1 MKRILCS
8 MLLLIALHCTQAQ
21 SYVTYID
28 SFAKAAGFNGVVL
41 IQEKNK
47 LSYQKSFGYANLSFK
62 IPSSVDTKYKIAS
75 ITKLFTSVLIM
86 QLYEQG
92 RLELSSTIGKYLP
105 EYKGEAKDKVTVHQL
120 LNHTSGISNMDT
132 VTSFES
138 ALNNGLP
145 PYQHPYTLTE
155 VMDKFCSGKLV
166 KAPGSRFDYNNADYV
181 ILSRIIEKLYN
192 QSYDSVLQQNILKP
206 LQLKNTGV
214 LHQRDMPAGLADTYF
229 YRDDLGRL
237 APDFPVYP
245 ENWYGAGSM
254 YSTVADLLQFSNAL
268 FGIKLLKAAS
278 LDKMFLSG
286 KGEYGYGVWV
296 YEDYDIKGTMY
307 RIIKRPGMIMGA
319 QSMLFHIEGTGSTI
333 ILLSNT
339 GNISLDEFAAKIAAN
354 IQL

>member
-1 MKRILCS
+1 MKRIFCS
-8 MLLLIALHCTQAQ
+8 TLLLITLNNTQAQ

-47 LSYQKSFGYANLSFK
+47 PAWQKSFGYSNLSFK
-62 IPSSVDTKYKIAS
+62 IPSALDTKYKVAS

-86 QLYEQG
+86 QLFEQG
-92 RLELSSTIGKYLP
+92 KLDLNASIGKYLP
-105 EYKGEAKDKVTVHQL
+105 EYKGEAKDKVSIHQL

-145 PYQHPYTLTE
+145 PYQHPYTSTE

-166 KAPGSRFDYNNADYV
+166 KAPGSYFDYNNADYV
-181 ILSRIIEKLYN
+181 ILGKIIEKLYD
-192 QSYDSVLQQNILKP
+192 QTYDSVLQQNILRP
-206 LQLKNTGV
+206 LQLKQTGV
-214 LHQRDMPAGLADTYF
+214 LHQRDVLAGLADTYF
-229 YRDDLGRL
+229 YRDDLGKL
-237 APDFPVYP
+237 VPDFPVYP
-245 ENWYGAGSM
+245 ENWYAAGSM
-254 YSTVADLLQFSNAL
+254 YSTAADLLQFTNAL
-268 FGIKLLKAAS
+268 FGMKLLKAAS
-278 LDKMFLSG
+278 LDRMFVSG

-296 YEDYDIKGTMY
+296 YEDYDIRGTMY